1 MRRPQGSLLPPHA
14 FVLGIFSLLAQS
26 LLVREF
32 FVVFSGSELTL
43 GLVLASWLLLTGAGS
58 LAGGR
63 LLRSL
68 TPGAGRL
75 LPFLEPAAL
84 FTLPAAILMIRLV
97 RLLAPAATG
106 EILSIRATA
115 LFACAALGGTAFASG
130 LWFTVAAA
138 LTPEERSGPGR
149 VYAWEA
155 AGALLGGAFFSF
167 VLADRVEGLQLAL
180 ALALLSLAAPLGI
193 LVVRGG
199 GRRPLAAACLAAVL
213 AGALT
218 LALLPSSSV
227 PLVRRSQSW
236 RWPGMEVVASRDTR
250 YGNLTLV
257 AVDDQKTMYH
267 NGVPGASFPDPL
279 AAPATVHL
287 PLLAASSRKNVLLV
301 GGMLGG
307 GLSEVLRYPVERVDY
322 LELDPEVP
330 KMVRDYLPGKY
341 AAPLDD
347 PRVRLLHVD
356 GRAWLRQQREGYDII
371 LLNLPPPATALINR
385 FYTREFFLLARRSL
399 NAKGL
404 LALSLPAS
412 QNYFGEA
419 LRLRNGSV
427 FQTLSE
433 VFPFVTAVPAER
445 NIFLA
450 TLSPPSVLSQEHMAK
465 MVQAL
470 GVESRYLKP
479 EMMASLLDPGR
490 SEFLRKELTA
500 AETARNSD
508 ASPTAYF
515 TTALYRSVLSD
526 PSLSSWLGVMRGP
539 ARLFPFFLPVL
550 LLLGG
555 TTAVRLLPGRGIARG
570 AAAISSGFSGMASQY
585 LILFT
590 YQTAR
595 GLLYRQ
601 IGVLNGAFMAGL
613 AAGGFLCLAMRGARR
628 HPRRLLVPSETAL
641 LLWPLLLAAALQALL
656 STSFALG
663 ADVAVDAAFL
673 ALSSVSGIL
682 VGFQFPLFVLAHQE
696 KGRRAAALGGR
707 YYFLDLAGS
716 ALGVLLASV
725 WLLPLLG
732 IWGALGLCFALK
744 SASLVVVLGSRSTSS
759 GNRL

>member
-97 RLLAPAATG
+97 RLLAPGATG
-106 EILSIRATA
+106 EILSIRTTA
-115 LFACAALGGTAFASG
+115 LFACTALGGTAFASG

-193 LVVRGG
+193 LVVKDER
-199 GRRPLAAACLAAVL
+199 RRPPAACLAAVL

-257 AVDDQKTMYH
+257 AVDGQKTMYQ
-267 NGVPGASFPDPL
+267 NGVPGSSFPDPL
-279 AAPATVHL
+279 AAPETVHL

-322 LELDPEVP
+322 LELDPEMLG
-330 KMVRDYLPGKY
+330 MVRDYLPGEY

-347 PRVRLLHVD
+347 PRVRLLHID
-356 GRAWLRQQREGYDII
+356 GRAWLRRQGEGYDVI

-412 QNYFGEA
+412 PNYFGEA

-433 VFPFVTAVPAER
+433 VFPFVAAVPAGR

-450 TLSPPSVLSQEHMAK
+450 TLSSPSVLSQEHMAK
-465 MVQAL
+465 MVQVL
-470 GVESRYLKP
+470 GVESTYLKP
-479 EMMASLLDPGR
+479 EIMASLLDPGR

-508 ASPTAYF
+508 ASPAAYF

-555 TTAVRLLPGRGIARG
+555 TAAVRILPGRGIARG
-570 AAAISSGFSGMASQY
+570 AAAISSGFSGMTSQY

-595 GLLYRQ
+595 GILYRQ

-744 SASLVVVLGSRSTSS
+744 SASLVVVLVSRSTAS